1 MIQFPFESEVA
12 AFPAWSHSAFPDD
25 AIVCAVVTAKGDLHI
40 MGATHTG
47 TSGSATVLASPITS
61 TNVRA
66 VIQRD
71 SGMVTGPLL
80 SVYSVGCAPLWD
92 SGVLLLGSN
101 LGVVMVDFEREYVV
115 PGARHNHFGAGL
127 GSLGK
132 SCLFVKH
139 SSVVYGSV
147 DAFRA
152 NPVGRMEI
160 KNTYDVYESPVAT
173 HLSLEIQ
180 QRSFRLPPSFLPS
193 PSGLYLCLF
202 WSEEMRYEA
211 LHVPSVLQRV
221 SQRGSDAP
229 TYNAAVATGNGVS
242 SFAWI
247 GEDDVF
253 AVIHSPDADKLGQ
266 ASSVDAPTPV
276 LGEVKGDFA
285 TMSAQKLKDLADIR
299 SLNVKNLAVN
309 TGKSAGKV
317 VTSTAKIG
325 KNAAGATVNVV
336 GTAAG
341 KTAGVVHKTTK
352 VFSLNRFR
360 KGKKGSDTDTVT
372 EEEED
377 KAPPPPPMMQPGVLR
392 APV

>member
-1 MIQFPFESEVA
+1 
-12 AFPAWSHSAFPDD
+12 
-25 AIVCAVVTAKGDLHI
+25 
-40 MGATHTG
+40 
-47 TSGSATVLASPITS
+47 
-61 TNVRA
+61 
-66 VIQRD
+66 
-71 SGMVTGPLL
+71 
-80 SVYSVGCAPLWD
+80 
-92 SGVLLLGSN
+92 
-101 LGVVMVDFEREYVV
+101 
-115 PGARHNHFGAGL
+115 
-127 GSLGK
+127 
-132 SCLFVKH
+132 
-139 SSVVYGSV
+139 
-147 DAFRA
+147 
-152 NPVGRMEI
+152 
-160 KNTYDVYESPVAT
+160 
-173 HLSLEIQ
+173 
-180 QRSFRLPPSFLPS
+180 
-193 PSGLYLCLF
+193 
-202 WSEEMRYEA
+202 MRYEV

-229 TYNAAVATGNGVS
+229 TYNAPVATGNGVS

-247 GEDDVF
+247 GENDVF

-285 TMSAQKLKDLADIR
+285 SLSAQKIKDLADIR

-325 KNAAGATVNVV
+325 KTAAGATVNVV

-372 EEEED
+372 EEDED